1 MFAEAIMAE
10 SEIANAKIE
19 STFLGVL
26 NTTGFACT
34 IIFEWGIS
42 GCAFI
47 CDAMYIEKILEIIGA
62 ESWEALPGKYARILI
77 NCGRIVGVGN
87 IIEDKW
93 LYDRLDIIS
102 INRESK

>member
-1 MFAEAIMAE
+1 MAE
-10 SEIANAKIE
+10 RKIINAKIE

-26 NTTGFACT
+26 DTAGLSC
-34 IIFEWGIS
+34 IITFEWGIS

-47 CDAMYIEKILEIIGA
+47 CYAMYIEKILEIIGA
-62 ESWEALPGKYARILI
+62 ESWESLPGKYTRILI
-77 NCGRIVGVGN
+77 NDGRIVAVGN